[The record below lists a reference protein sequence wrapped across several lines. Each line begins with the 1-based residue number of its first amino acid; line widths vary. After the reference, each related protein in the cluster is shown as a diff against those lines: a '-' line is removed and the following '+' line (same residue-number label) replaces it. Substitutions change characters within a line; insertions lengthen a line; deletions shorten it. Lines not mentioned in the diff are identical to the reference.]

1 MRFVH
6 VAGTNGKGSVS
17 EYIYRILMAAGKST
31 GCFTSPHLVSPT
43 ERIRLNGQ
51 DIPMAEYDAGMAEAA
66 ERKLA
71 VNDTLFAQQTA
82 AALLWL
88 EKNGAEYAVIETGLG
103 GRKDATNVLSPEVT
117 VLTSIGID
125 HTDILGTTLE
135 QIAYDKCGII
145 KPGVPVVS
153 APQHRL
159 VADMIAD
166 TCKQKGSMLHIVE
179 DVTSPEGC
187 NKSLTSLPQMREVAR
202 SAGGS
207 DKSGPIL
214 SHFLSPSR
222 LSATAPSSE
231 GANNRGSLTPRGVC
245 VISCGLSGQTF
256 EFQGESYNI
265 RMIGAV
271 QPVNAAMA
279 ILAARTLGLPKAAIH
294 QGLKDAMV
302 PCRTQYI
309 SGMPDM
315 LLDGAHNTPAIEM
328 LLQTLDQHFAGR
340 EVALLFAC
348 MRNKD
353 YAGMAQRL
361 GPRCRKA
368 FVTNVD
374 LERGMDTVTLQS
386 LFAAHTDCAAEDD
399 AERAYELAREYACEH
414 DALLLVCGSLYLA
427 GRVWG
432 KLRDNKA

>member
-6 VAGTNGKGSVS
+6 IAGTNGKGSVS

-51 DIPMAEYDAGMAEAA
+51 DIPMAEYDAAMAEAA

-71 VNDTLFAQQTA
+71 VNDTLFAQQAA

-88 EKNGAEYAVIETGLG
+88 ENNGAEYAVIETGIG

-125 HTDILGTTLE
+125 HTDILGATLE

-159 VADMIAD
+159 VAGMIAD
-166 TCKQKGSMLHIVE
+166 TCKRQ
-179 DVTSPEGC
+179 
-187 NKSLTSLPQMREVAR
+187 
-202 SAGGS
+202 
-207 DKSGPIL
+207 
-214 SHFLSPSR
+214 
-222 LSATAPSSE
+222 
-231 GANNRGSLTPRGVC
+231 GSLLYLAEGVR
-245 VISCGLSGQTF
+245 VTEASLSGQTF
-256 EFQGESYNI
+256 EFLGDSYDI

-279 ILAARTLGLPKAAIH
+279 VLAARTLGLPQAAIQ
-294 QGLKDAMV
+294 QGLKEAMV
-302 PCRTQYI
+302 PCRTQYVP
-309 SGMPDM
+309 GTPDM
-315 LLDGAHNTPAIEM
+315 LLDGAHNVPAVDM
-328 LLQTLDQHFAGR
+328 LLQTLDEYFAGR
-340 EVALLFAC
+340 EITLLFAC

-353 YAGMAQRL
+353 YTVMAQRL

-374 LERGMDTVTLQS
+374 IERGMDTATLQS
-386 LFAAHTDCAAEDD
+386 LFAAHTECTAEDD
-399 AERAYELAREYACEH
+399 ADRAYGLAREYARQH
-414 DALLLVCGSLYLA
+414 GALLLVCGSLYLA
-427 GRVWG
+427 GRIWG
-432 KLRDNKA
+432 SLQN